1 MSLGVAVR
9 PENKPSELGP
19 VDTGVGS
26 GSSFFQYF
34 GRTAISSEAVI
45 SNARET
51 DDVRYEN
58 PRPLARL
65 GGLRPQRLDPGMDC
79 STSIVHWS
87 LGCPFHKLE
96 LYEIGELPVLPP
108 LSVGEMTLRLRCIK
122 LQPK

>member
-1 MSLGVAVR
+1 MAVR
-9 PENKPSELGP
+9 PENKPSEPDP
-19 VDTGVGS
+19 VDPGVGS

-87 LGCPFHKLE
+87 IGCPFHKLG